1 MLVLSRLITLVAPL
15 SWLVQPVCRQVAVA
29 FLRDFNRKLRN
40 LALL

>member
-1 MLVLSRLITLVAPL
+1 MLVLSLITLVAPL